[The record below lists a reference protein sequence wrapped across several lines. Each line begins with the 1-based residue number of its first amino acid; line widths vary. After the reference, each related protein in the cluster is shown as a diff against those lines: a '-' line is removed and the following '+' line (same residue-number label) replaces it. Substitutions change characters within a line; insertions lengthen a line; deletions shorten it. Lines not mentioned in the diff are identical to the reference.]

1 MNPFS
6 HGNFTEGLFEIGRG
20 GGGRSSRP
28 WNKGGRSKNK
38 KGPGPPDP
46 SPGSATGKAICLLT
60 LWPKT
65 TQHIFD
71 KLNLLFFIIK
81 MSA

>member
-6 HGNFTEGLFEIGRG
+6 HGNFTEGLFEA
-20 GGGRSSRP
+20 
-28 WNKGGRSKNK
+28 SKV
-38 KGPGPPDP
+38 
-46 SPGSATGKAICLLT
+46 ICLLT
-60 LWPKT
+60 LRPKP

>member
-6 HGNFTEGLFEIGRG
+6 HGNFIEGLFEA
-20 GGGRSSRP
+20 S
-28 WNKGGRSKNK
+28 
-38 KGPGPPDP
+38 
-46 SPGSATGKAICLLT
+46 KAICLLT
-60 LWPKT
+60 LQPNP

-71 KLNLLFFIIK
+71 KLNLLFFIMK

>member
-6 HGNFTEGLFEIGRG
+6 HENFTEELFEA
-20 GGGRSSRP
+20 S
-28 WNKGGRSKNK
+28 
-38 KGPGPPDP
+38 
-46 SPGSATGKAICLLT
+46 KAISLLN
-60 LWPKT
+60 LGSNT
-65 TQHIFD
+65 TQHIFY